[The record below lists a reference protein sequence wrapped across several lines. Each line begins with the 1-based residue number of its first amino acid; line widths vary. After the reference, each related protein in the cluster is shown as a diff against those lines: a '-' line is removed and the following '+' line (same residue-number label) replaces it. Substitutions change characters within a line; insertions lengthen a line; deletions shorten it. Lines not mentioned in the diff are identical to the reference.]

1 MSRFV
6 HHIDHR
12 TVTTP
17 MRRTTERRE
26 KRVSDTAENRVRT
39 GAMNERELDVLI
51 ERIRG
56 GDSGAF
62 GRLVAALEP
71 FVSGSSFKVCRDREI
86 ADENVQDTF
95 VNVYRKLH
103 QFDGSSKFTT
113 WLYSIILNNCRMK
126 RRRRLID
133 QATLSTDDVGEP
145 AVERA
150 QAKRSAEFG
159 ADRSLLLDELQAVLD
174 RSVDELPEELRS
186 VLMLRDLEE
195 LSTEE
200 TAAAL
205 GLTEAAVKSRL
216 HRARVKVRAR
226 IENYLNG

>member
-1 MSRFV
+1 
-6 HHIDHR
+6 
-12 TVTTP
+12 

-62 GRLVAALEP
+62 GRLVAELEP

>member
-1 MSRFV
+1 
-6 HHIDHR
+6 
-12 TVTTP
+12 
-17 MRRTTERRE
+17 MRRTSERRE
-26 KRVSDTAENRVRT
+26 KRVSDTAENGVRT

-51 ERIRG
+51 ERIRA

-62 GRLVAALEP
+62 GRLVAELEP

-174 RSVDELPEELRS
+174 RSVDELPDELRS

-200 TAAAL
+200 TASAL